1 MPAGIYMMVVPEGMS
16 AVVMYCQSNPS
27 SEYSSSPSTFCTP
40 FSDAHCSSGGM
51 LRGAISAVL
60 TADRDVVVDESVH
73 DDVLDTRGRLM
84 GAKATTDEA
93 VDSNTMDE
101 TA

>member
-1 MPAGIYMMVVPEGMS
+1 
-16 AVVMYCQSNPS
+16 
-27 SEYSSSPSTFCTP
+27 
-40 FSDAHCSSGGM
+40 M

-73 DDVLDTRGRLM
+73 DDVLDTRGRFM
-84 GAKATTDEA
+84 GAKATTDEV
-93 VDSNTMDE
+93 VDRITMDA